1 MSSGGESLNVYPTLK
16 FLDYSKRIFGLDFT
30 TFISLVAFLFL
41 LMMPAQMFKGW
52 FVLVWLMGCF
62 GTIFLL
68 FKLAQ
73 RFTKKRPDNA
83 LGHWLMYNEMFP
95 QRSDAFT
102 LEAMPEEIGVFLESI
117 APQED

>member
-1 MSSGGESLNVYPTLK
+1 MSSDGERLNVYPTLK

-30 TFISLVAFLFL
+30 TFITLVVLLFL

-52 FVLVWLMGCF
+52 FILAWLISCF
-62 GTIFLL
+62 GAIFLL

-83 LGHWLMYNEMFP
+83 LGHWLMYNEMFS

-102 LEAMPEEIGVFLESI
+102 LETMPNEVAVFLESI